1 MIFDKRALNSHT
13 ALNLGAIFRQAI
25 SNLQA
30 ISSAWL
36 LALANE
42 RERERERESK
52 SPHTSHK
59 TTFST
64 QNLNFKARNAKFTQ
78 NSNFAPQNAKF
89 KQNSNFTHSENGQ
102 NSQNTHPQTP
112 SAREGAFK
120 VAPTLAQQGAFQGA
134 NFIPQNTK
142 LTPQSL
148 QSILQGFEF
157 RSNFKEIHA
166 NHALQAFCLSAKAL
180 R

>member
-13 ALNLGAIFRQAI
+13 ALNLGAIFRQTI

-30 ISSAWL
+30 ISNVWL

-52 SPHTSHK
+52 SPPTPHK

-64 QNLNFKARNAKFTQ
+64 QNLNFKA
-78 NSNFAPQNAKF
+78 QNAKF
-89 KQNSNFTHSENGQ
+89 KQNSNFTPQNTKFTPQ
-102 NSQNTHPQTP
+102 NSQN
-112 SAREGAFK
+112 
-120 VAPTLAQQGAFQGA
+120 L
-134 NFIPQNTK
+134 
-142 LTPQSL
+142 L
-148 QSILQGFEF
+148 QVFEF
-157 RSNFKEIHA
+157 RPNFKEIHA
-166 NHALQAFCLSAKAL
+166 NRTLQAFCLRAKAL